1 MKKINELP
9 LLLLA
14 LLLLSC
20 SNDDNSNSNS
30 KEMDFSGNWIGT
42 KFLVNEAY
50 DFNNDGIPNVD
61 YKIELPCLIQNITLN
76 PDGTG
81 LFKANIHGQ
90 AEGQTTPFPLTCV
103 EYEENPM
110 TWSLNEEE
118 TKILLKFSGGVEEFP
133 IVNETIIE
141 RFSESLLD
149 DTIGIP
155 GKVVYEKEIK

>member
-1 MKKINELP
+1 MKKINLLP
-9 LLLLA
+9 LVLLA
-14 LLLLSC
+14 LLLSNC
-20 SNDDNSNSNS
+20 SNDDDNSNS
-30 KEMDFSGNWIGT
+30 KEMDFSGDWIGT

-50 DFNNDGIPNVD
+50 DFNNDGIPSRD

-118 TKILLKFSGGVEEFP
+118 TKILLRFSETVVEEFP
-133 IVNETIIE
+133 IVSEVVIE

-155 GKVVYEKEIK
+155 GKVVYEKQTK